1 MSSFTEP
8 LIVEVTQRDKRPF
21 KVVKKFSYE
30 IGEKG
35 SGNVVQV
42 NAGFYTDGATIPRP
56 LNALI
61 PAWGRHGKAAVLH
74 DWLYR
79 NSNLPKEHCDAIFKE
94 AMEVLGVPRYR
105 AKILYWAVKIFGWI
119 PYKRIRNKRRKWNKE
134 KEER

>member
-21 KVVKKFSYE
+21 KVVKKFTYE

-35 SGNVVQV
+35 SGDTVQV
-42 NAGFYTDGATIPRP
+42 QAGFFTDGATIPRP

-79 NSNLPKEHCDAIFKE
+79 NSNLPRLDCDVIFKE
-94 AMEVLGVPRYR
+94 AMEVLGVPRHRLLTIYLAVR
-105 AKILYWAVKIFGWI
+105 AFGWI
-119 PYKRIRNKRRKWNKE
+119 PFKRIRGRWDF
-134 KEER
+134 